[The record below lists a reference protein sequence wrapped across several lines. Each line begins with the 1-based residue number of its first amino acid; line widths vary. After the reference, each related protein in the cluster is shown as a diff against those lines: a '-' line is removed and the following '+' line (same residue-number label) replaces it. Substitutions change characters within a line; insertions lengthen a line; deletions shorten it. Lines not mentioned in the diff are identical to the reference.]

1 MLNSPPSPSNDVSP
15 STAPSPQS
23 SEGQCCSSREGSVHG
38 AEMGGEDIRG
48 RQTAQEKSSDSGV
61 GDTRQEESVQTC
73 LKAIASLTI
82 TTEDPH

>member
-1 MLNSPPSPSNDVSP
+1 MCPVVGNGLYGLSLLSTDVI
-15 STAPSPQS
+15 
-23 SEGQCCSSREGSVHG
+23 RLVFKDF
-38 AEMGGEDIRG
+38 GG
-48 RQTAQEKSSDSGV
+48 QEKSSDSGV